1 MRYRSDAAFT
11 LGDGSQP
18 DIRILGDYSRMKYGD
33 PKSTKIL
40 AKLLFENFVSKYRS
54 PGDPLESDKIV
65 IASSAYGI
73 VPTAAFGLAVE
84 FERLMNLA
92 GVSFEVV
99 KIFRS
104 LGVGSEDYAELN
116 NDQRESFLAKRK
128 LSLTCEATEK
138 LDGARLIVIDDLF
151 ATGRH
156 QQAILDLLKRKTSV
170 KDVLFLYIL
179 QLSER
184 LSRDYPMAEH
194 SVNGYSIRNLDDYFQ
209 LIQDGEGLPYINAR
223 VVRFLLMEGFLK
235 PTELKKILQR
245 LSLEFCQNILD
256 AAQSEDMKKFSG
268 RYFSVVEIL
277 QNEILKKIV
286 AENKTS
292 LKN

>member
-1 MRYRSDAAFT
+1 MRYGSDAAFT

-18 DIRILGDYSRMKYGD
+18 DIRVLGDYSRMKYGD
-33 PKSTKIL
+33 LKSTKIL

-54 PGDPLESDKIV
+54 PADPLESDKIV

-84 FERLMNLA
+84 FESLMNLA

-99 KIFRS
+99 KIERS
-104 LGVGSEDYAELN
+104 LGLGSEDYAELN

-156 QQAILDLLKRKTSV
+156 QEAILDLLKRKTSV

-184 LSRDYPMAEH
+184 LGRDYPMAEH
-194 SVNGYSIRNLDDYFQ
+194 SVNRYSIRNLDDYFQ
-209 LIQDGEGLPYINAR
+209 LIQDGESLPYINAR

-235 PTELKKILQR
+235 PTEFKNIFQR
-245 LSLEFCQNILD
+245 LPLEFCQNILA
-256 AAQSEDMKKFSG
+256 AAQSGDMKSFSQ

-277 QNEILKKIV
+277 ENEIFEKIV
-286 AENKTS
+286 AENKTN
-292 LKN
+292 LKK

>member
-18 DIRILGDYSRMKYGD
+18 DIRVLGDYSRMKYGD
-33 PKSTKIL
+33 LKSTKIL

-54 PGDPLESDKIV
+54 PADPLESDKIV

-99 KIFRS
+99 KIERS

-128 LSLTCEATEK
+128 LSLTCEAIEK

-156 QQAILDLLKRKTSV
+156 QEAILGLLKRKTSV

-179 QLSER
+179 QLSEC
-184 LSRDYPMAEH
+184 LGRDYPMAEH
-194 SVNGYSIRNLDDYFQ
+194 SVNRYSIRNLEDYFQ
-209 LIQDGEGLPYINAR
+209 LIQDGESLPYINAR

-235 PTELKKILQR
+235 PTEFKNIFQR
-245 LSLEFCQNILD
+245 LPLEFCQDILA
-256 AAQSEDMKKFSG
+256 AAQSGDMKSFSR

-277 QNEILKKIV
+277 ENEIFEKIV
-286 AENKTS
+286 AENEIN
-292 LKN
+292 LKK

>member
-1 MRYRSDAAFT
+1 MRCRSDAAFT
-11 LGDGSQP
+11 LGDGRQP
-18 DIRILGDYSRMKYGD
+18 DVRMLGDYSRMKYGD

-54 PGDPLESDKIV
+54 PVDPLENDKIV
-65 IASSAYGI
+65 IASSAYGF
-73 VPTAAFGLAVE
+73 VPTAAFRLRVE

-99 KIFRS
+99 KIERS

-128 LSLTCEATEK
+128 LSLPCEAIEK
-138 LDGARLIVIDDLF
+138 LDGSRLIVIDDLF

-156 QQAILDLLKRKTSV
+156 QEAILDLLKRKTPV

-179 QLSER
+179 RLSER

-194 SVNGYSIRNLDDYFQ
+194 SANRYSIRNLDDYFQ
-209 LIQDGEGLPYINAR
+209 LVQDGEGVPHINAR
-223 VVRFLLMEGFLK
+223 VIKFLLMEGFFK
-235 PTELKKILQR
+235 PTKFIKLLQR
-245 LSLEFCQNILD
+245 LPLEFCQNILE

-277 QNEILKKIV
+277 ENEIFKKIV
-286 AENKTS
+286 AENETS